1 MRGNIPQFD
10 LLAPKTL
17 DEVLSRLQ
25 SEPGVWRPFAG
36 GTDLMV
42 VLEAGHLKHTRYLS
56 LWGIPG
62 LSEIQVSDS
71 EVRIGALATY
81 TDVLEHPVL
90 AKEFPNLGAAARET
104 GAIAIQNRG
113 TVGGNIANASPAA
126 DTPPSLL
133 IYEASLELL
142 SKSGTRVVPY
152 LEFHTGYKTTV
163 MRADE
168 IIRSVILPRTTQGLT
183 HYYRKVG
190 TRKAQAISKVC
201 FSGVIQKKGDQILD
215 LRMGLGSVAATPVRA
230 QKTEAFLRG
239 KRLESQLVSGAQ
251 AVLAQEITPIDD
263 IRSNREYRLQVAK
276 NLLAEFLGV

>member
-17 DEVLSRLQ
+17 DEVLTRLQ

-62 LSEIQVSDS
+62 LSEIQVTDR

-251 AVLAQEITPIDD
+251 AFLAQEITPIDD

-276 NLLAEFLGV
+276 NLLAEFLGA

>member
-1 MRGNIPQFD
+1 
-10 LLAPKTL
+10 
-17 DEVLSRLQ
+17 
-25 SEPGVWRPFAG
+25 
-36 GTDLMV
+36 
-42 VLEAGHLKHTRYLS
+42 
-56 LWGIPG
+56 
-62 LSEIQVSDS
+62 
-71 EVRIGALATY
+71 
-81 TDVLEHPVL
+81 
-90 AKEFPNLGAAARET
+90 
-104 GAIAIQNRG
+104 
-113 TVGGNIANASPAA
+113 
-126 DTPPSLL
+126 
-133 IYEASLELL
+133 
-142 SKSGTRVVPY
+142 
-152 LEFHTGYKTTV
+152 

-251 AVLAQEITPIDD
+251 AFLAQEITPIDD

-276 NLLAEFLGV
+276 NLLAEFLGA

>member
-190 TRKAQAISKVC
+190 TRRAQAISKVC